1 MVSRPQILLIKSITM
16 DNTSIIRQR
25 ISDSIEAKQSLMAD
39 SATLEVI
46 SSLADKIVDC
56 IKAGGKLVICGNGGS
71 ASDALHF
78 AGEIVGRF
86 VKERKAWPAVVLN
99 SDVATMTAI
108 ANDYGYDDVFARQAE
123 GHIKPGDIFIGIST
137 SGNSENVFRAALK
150 ARELGA
156 QTAALLGKDG
166 GKISK
171 EVDYPIVV
179 HCYTTARVQE
189 CHINIIHILCE
200 ISEAKLSQY

>member
-1 MVSRPQILLIKSITM
+1 MNNLE
-16 DNTSIIRQR
+16 IIRQR
-25 ISDSIEAKQSLMAD
+25 INDSIEAKTNLLAD
-39 SATLEVI
+39 NTTLEVV
-46 SSLADKIVDC
+46 SRLADLITDC
-56 IKAGGKLVICGNGGS
+56 IKKGGKLVICGNGGS

-99 SDVATMTAI
+99 ADVATMTAI

-123 GHIKPGDIFIGIST
+123 GHIKPGDVFIGIST
-137 SGNSENVFRAALK
+137 SGNSENVYRATLK
-150 ARELGA
+150 AKELGA
-156 QTAALLGKDG
+156 NTAALLGKDG
-166 GKISK
+166 GKIAK

-179 HCYTTARVQE
+179 HSKTTARVQE

-200 ISEAKLSQY
+200 LSEEKLSHL